1 MGHRSKG
8 VKSRAVVPSFWQAG
22 WTKMKKNKKQWIFI
36 FSVTIIFLFLH
47 AFIDTDFGDD
57 LAYAERFSDNL
68 NLTEFLINQYYYWA
82 SRLIIQ
88 AVNIPMVLAD
98 PWLWK
103 ILDTLVTVIFIVN
116 VSDMFGV
123 GNEDGRLKSGIIFF
137 FLIWLVPMESLYSAG
152 WITTSMNYL
161 WTLSFGS
168 VALRPLMHLIK
179 NEKCSTWENIV
190 CPLCALYS
198 ANIEQTASIL
208 LGSYIVVGA
217 YAVIV
222 KKRKLSVI
230 CIVQLVIISAL
241 VVFSLTAPGNAV
253 RNAAETE
260 RCFPEF
266 AGLGTMDKLCMGFIE
281 SAHYYLAAGHMQV
294 CFIFAA
300 LSGILFLMAP
310 KKWYK
315 KLTAFFPFAFYWF
328 FGHIG
333 KFLLYGGFMTRGLNI
348 VGVLGENR
356 QLPGLGMYDNAQVAF
371 QVITYMAVFACVAVT
386 IYFIHGKTEETG
398 LEMIILAAGFASR
411 VIMGFS
417 PTLYASGDR
426 TALFSSAA
434 ILIVTMRNM
443 KFWLDKKPKL
453 YMKMISCG
461 YIFLLI
467 CLSLNIKK

>member
-1 MGHRSKG
+1 
-8 VKSRAVVPSFWQAG
+8 
-22 WTKMKKNKKQWIFI
+22 MKKNRKQWIFI
-36 FSVTIIFLFLH
+36 VSVTAILLFLH

-57 LAYAERFSDNL
+57 LAYAERFGDDL
-68 NLTEFLINQYYYWA
+68 DLAEFLINQYYYWA

-123 GNEDGRLKSGIIFF
+123 GNDEGKLKSGVIFF

-179 NEKCSTWENIV
+179 NEKCSIWENII
-190 CPLCALYS
+190 CPICALYS
-198 ANIEQTASIL
+198 ANIEQTAAIL

-222 KKRKLSVI
+222 KKRKLNTI
-230 CIVQLVIISAL
+230 CIVQLIIISAL
-241 VVFSLTAPGNAV
+241 VIFSLTAPGNAV
-253 RNAAETE
+253 RNAAETQ

-281 SAHYYLAAGHMQV
+281 STHYYLAAGYMQV
-294 CFIFAA
+294 CFVFAA
-300 LSGILFLMAP
+300 LSGILFLMASG
-310 KKWYK
+310 KWYK
-315 KLTAFFPFAFYWF
+315 KLTAFIPFAFYWF
-328 FGHIG
+328 FGHGG
-333 KFLLYGGFMTRGLNI
+333 KALLYGGYLTRGLNI

-356 QLPGLGMYDNAQVAF
+356 QLPGLGRYDGAQVAF
-371 QVITYMAVFACVAVT
+371 QVIVYLAVLACVAVT
-386 IYFIHGKTEETG
+386 IYFIHGKTEETV
-398 LEMIILAAGFASR
+398 LELLILAAGFASR

-426 TALFSSAA
+426 TALFSSSA
-434 ILIVTMRNM
+434 ILIVTMRNIR
-443 KFWLDKKPKL
+443 FWLDKEPRR
-453 YMKMISCG
+453 YMKAAGCI
-461 YIFLLI
+461 YIILLI
-467 CLSLNIKK
+467 CLNLVTI

>member
-1 MGHRSKG
+1 
-8 VKSRAVVPSFWQAG
+8 
-22 WTKMKKNKKQWIFI
+22 MKKNKKQWFLI
-36 FSVTIIFLFLH
+36 FSVTAIFLFLH

-68 NLTEFLINQYYYWA
+68 DLTEFLINQYYYWA

-103 ILDTLVTVIFIVN
+103 ILDTLVIVIFIIN

-123 GNEDGRLKSGIIFF
+123 GDEEGKISSGVIFF

-161 WTLSFGS
+161 WTLSLGS

-179 NEKCSTWENIV
+179 NEECGTWEKII
-190 CPLCALYS
+190 CPICALYS
-198 ANIEQTASIL
+198 ANIEQTAAIL
-208 LGSYIVVGA
+208 LGSYIAVGA
-217 YAVIV
+217 YAVFS
-222 KKRKLSVI
+222 KKRKLNAI
-230 CIVQLVIISAL
+230 CIVQLIIISAL
-241 VVFSLTAPGNAV
+241 VIFSLTAPGNAV
-253 RNAAETE
+253 RNVMETE

-266 AGLGTMDKLCMGFIE
+266 AELGTMEKLCMGFIE
-281 SAHYYLAAGHMQV
+281 SAHYYLAAGHMRV

-300 LSGILFLMAP
+300 LSGILFLMVP

-315 KLTAFFPFAFYWF
+315 KLTALFPLAFYWF

-333 KFLLYGGFMTRGLNI
+333 KDLLYGGYLTRGLNI

-356 QLPGLGMYDNAQVAF
+356 QPPGLGMYGGTLVAF
-371 QVITYMAVFACVAVT
+371 QVVMYMAVFACVAAT

-398 LEMIILAAGFASR
+398 LELIILAAGFASR
-411 VIMGFS
+411 VMMGFS

-426 TALFSSAA
+426 TALFASAA
-434 ILIVTMRNM
+434 ILIVTMRNIR
-443 KFWLDKKPKL
+443 FWLDKKPKL
-453 YMKMISCG
+453 YMKIISGG
-461 YIFLLI
+461 YILLLI
-467 CLSLNIKK
+467 CLNLNIKK

>member
-1 MGHRSKG
+1 
-8 VKSRAVVPSFWQAG
+8 
-22 WTKMKKNKKQWIFI
+22 MKNNRKQWIFI
-36 FSVTIIFLFLH
+36 FSVTAFFLFLH
-47 AFIDTDFGDD
+47 VFINTDFGDD
-57 LAYAERFSDNL
+57 LAYAERFSDGL
-68 NLTEFLINQYYYWA
+68 NLMEFLINQYYYWA

-98 PWLWK
+98 SWLWK

-123 GNEDGRLKSGIIFF
+123 GKAEEKIRSGVIFF
-137 FLIWLVPMESLYSAG
+137 FLIWLVPLESLYSAG

-161 WTLSFGS
+161 WTLSLGS
-168 VALRPLMHLIK
+168 VALRPLMHLVR
-179 NEKCSTWENIV
+179 NEKCSVWEKVI
-190 CPLCALYS
+190 CPICAMYS
-198 ANIEQTASIL
+198 ANIEQTAAIL
-208 LGSYIVVGA
+208 LGSYVVVGA

-222 KKRKLSVI
+222 KKRRINTV
-230 CIVQLVIISAL
+230 CIVQLIIISAL
-241 VVFSLTAPGNAV
+241 VIFSLTAPGNAV
-253 RNAAETE
+253 RNVMEAK

-266 AGLGTMDKLCMGFIE
+266 TGLGTMDKLCMGFIE

-310 KKWYK
+310 RKWYK

-333 KFLLYGGFMTRGLNI
+333 KALLYGGYLTRGLNI

-356 QLPGLGMYDNAQVAF
+356 QLPGLGMYDSGLVTF
-371 QVITYMAVFACVAVT
+371 QVIMYMAVFACVALT
-386 IYFIHGKTEETG
+386 IYFIHGKTEETL
-398 LEMIILAAGFASR
+398 LELIILAAGFASR

-434 ILIVTMRNM
+434 ILIVTMRNIG
-443 KFWLDKKPKL
+443 FWLDKKPRS
-453 YMKMISCG
+453 YMKIIG
-461 YIFLLI
+461 GAYILLLI
-467 CLSLNIKK
+467 YLNCR